1 MASMLTEL
9 RRLVSPELLSELAHH
24 THETESTVATAY
36 GAAIPAC
43 AATIASR
50 STDEGFMNQLM
61 NLASGTAVDSDP
73 SVAATQLVWSSAG
86 ADGRTA
92 AGSWLSS
99 LFGQNQASV
108 TANIARYAG
117 IRESSATSVLMTC
130 APLVLGYLGRL
141 IRTQNLTAGT
151 LAERL
156 RGEHAEFMSALPA
169 GFEMPGMARTASHA
183 VVDEA
188 THVHQRQPA
197 EKRES
202 WAFPLVVL
210 AVLAIGGL
218 LWWGIGFSGRHEIAR
233 VNVTPQTPGAV
244 GTSGTFTP
252 APSRIPAP
260 SRALPIPPGFRFPA
274 GSYEDRLSKYLAS
287 PGSGSMTVDLDR
299 VEFVSGSSR
308 LAPRSAAQ
316 IGKLAE
322 VLRSYPNASV
332 VVAGHTDNRG
342 REAANLKLSQARA
355 ESVTKALT
363 EAGVSAS
370 RIRAEGYGSQKPVAD
385 NSTLRGR
392 AQNRRVTLEVSR

>member
-1 MASMLTEL
+1 
-9 RRLVSPELLSELAHH
+9 
-24 THETESTVATAY
+24 
-36 GAAIPAC
+36 
-43 AATIASR
+43 
-50 STDEGFMNQLM
+50 M
-61 NLASGTAVDSDP
+61 NLASDSDP

-86 ADGRTA
+86 ADARTA

-108 TANIARYAG
+108 TTNIARYAG

-130 APLVLGYLGRL
+130 APLVLGYLGGL
-141 IRTQNLTAGT
+141 IRTQNLTASS

-156 RGEHAEFMSALPA
+156 RGERTEFVSALPA
-169 GFEMPGMARTASHA
+169 GFEMPGLVRTPSPEFR
-183 VVDEA
+183 DE
-188 THVHQRQPA
+188 TTPLHQRQPA
-197 EKRES
+197 ERRGS

-210 AVLAIGGL
+210 AILAIGGL
-218 LWWGIGFSGRHEIAR
+218 MWWSIGFSGRHEIAR
-233 VNVTPQTPGAV
+233 VTVTPQTPGAV
-244 GTSGTFTP
+244 GTSGTFV
-252 APSRIPAP
+252 PAP
-260 SRALPIPPGFRFPA
+260 SRALPIPPSFRFPA

-287 PGSGSMTVDLDR
+287 PGSGSMKIDLER

-363 EAGVSAS
+363 DAGVSAS
-370 RIRAEGYGSQKPVAD
+370 RIRAEGYGSQKPIAD
-385 NSTLRGR
+385 NSTLHGR